1 MERSAP
7 WAAVVFAALLALTPP
22 AAQGARLRLPAP
34 TPETVQL
41 VGEVTVAGTHSGVLE
56 LRLDGVVHA
65 QVPAGQGRFEIA
77 LPTTAAAGMVSL
89 EYVAPGLR
97 LRSLLGGQQRL
108 ARLAGSDGRVT
119 PDDEDG
125 LHVTPFA
132 TALAVLGASIDG
144 VPPADDRALAEA
156 VQAAWSSDFVVVATA
171 IDRLAADPGRLPAG
185 YADGLALV
193 EDVDAFNALLQADPE
208 LVASP
213 ELVFDALPATMFDA
227 LALHPML
234 VMPGPRGAPGS
245 PPTGPGLLLE
255 PEGDAYRIHGFGF
268 GREAYAGAWDP
279 SALLLVPEEPVT
291 YFGGYWTCP
300 SRPGVMVPSI
310 TRLNGRDLRRRW
322 RGQGVSLWQLA
333 SDMTSQLADCPGSE
347 PVQRRQITFRAA
359 PSIPRN
365 RVHDPA
371 GMMVGRHSIPL
382 FCGDFLP
389 HDVVIRPCGV
399 ADHVLERDG
408 TGIAYPA
415 GRAALAV
422 AWGRDA
428 DGAMRFDYGEG
439 LDGGVMPSRQWLLD
453 AGDGTTQAVF
463 WLAEGSVDGSDGSAS
478 GFATRVRGGLE
489 GWPVGAAAA
498 AGRPAGPRYEG
509 IPD

>member
-7 WAAVVFAALLALTPP
+7 WAAAVFAAILAFTPP

-34 TPETVQL
+34 LPDTVLL
-41 VGEVTVAGTHSGVLE
+41 VGEVDVGGTHSGVLE
-56 LRLDGVVHA
+56 LRLDGIVHA

-89 EYVAPGLR
+89 EFVAPGLR

-108 ARLAGSDGRVT
+108 ARLAGSDARVT

-125 LHVTPFA
+125 LRVSPFA
-132 TALAVLGASIDG
+132 TALAVLGATIDG

-156 VQAAWSSDFVVVATA
+156 IQAAWSSDFVVVATA

-193 EDVDAFNALLQADPE
+193 EDVDAFNAVLQADPE

-213 ELVFDALPATMFDA
+213 HLVFDALPATMFDP
-227 LALHPML
+227 LAIRPVLL
-234 VMPGPRGAPGS
+234 MPGPRGAPGLPAS
-245 PPTGPGLLLE
+245 GPGLLLE
-255 PEGDAYRIHGFGF
+255 SEGDAYRIHGLGF
-268 GREAYAGAWDP
+268 DREGYSAAWDP
-279 SALLLVPEEPVT
+279 SALLLVPQQPIA
-291 YFGGYWTCP
+291 YFGGYWSCP
-300 SRPGVMVPSI
+300 SRPGVMVASV
-310 TRLNGRDLRRRW
+310 TRVDARDLRRRW
-322 RGQGVSLWQLA
+322 RGSGVSLWQLA
-333 SDMTSQLADCPGSE
+333 SDITTHLTDCPGFE
-347 PVQRRQITFRAA
+347 PVQRREITLRAA
-359 PSIPRN
+359 PAIPRN

-371 GMMVGRHSIPL
+371 GMLAGRHSIPL
-382 FCGDFLP
+382 FCGMFLP
-389 HDVVIRPCGV
+389 HDVAIRPCGV
-399 ADHVLERDG
+399 ADHVLQRDG
-408 TGIAYPA
+408 TGIAYPD

-439 LDGGVMPSRQWLLD
+439 LDDGVMPSRQWLVD
-453 AGDGTTQAVF
+453 AGDGTTQTVF
-463 WLAEGSVDGSDGSAS
+463 WLAAGSVGGWDGTGS
-478 GFATRVRGGLE
+478 GFATRVRGGLD
-489 GWPVGAAAA
+489 GSGIDTPAA
-498 AGRPAGPRYEG
+498 AGKPAGPRYVG